1 MRQNRFLLLLG
12 AAGLLFLVQLGC
24 ASGVQARNPSAPLP
38 QTIAVLEFG
47 VQHDPDLSAGLKD
60 GCIAAVLDRGLKAVE
75 REQLSAI
82 MQEKS
87 LSRSE
92 EVSPD
97 YLQKLGELVGVDG
110 AIVGRMSP
118 LNDKKGIASVRL
130 ISTRTGEVLAVSR
143 LRGRLDKAYKVGQH
157 ACSELLDIAAGD

>member
-1 MRQNRFLLLLG
+1 MRKNRSLLLLG
-12 AAGLLFLVQLGC
+12 AAGLVSAVHLGC
-24 ASGVQARNPSAPLP
+24 AAGVQARNPSAPLP

-47 VQHDPDLSAGLKD
+47 AQHDPDLSAGLKD
-60 GCIAAVLDRGLKAVE
+60 GCIAAILDRGLKAVE

-82 MQEKS
+82 MQEKT
-87 LSRSE
+87 LRRSD

-110 AIVGRMSP
+110 AIVGRISP
-118 LNDKKGIASVRL
+118 LNYKKGVASVRL

-157 ACSELLDIAAGD
+157 ACSELLDVAAGE